1 MLSAPQYSIISQS
14 NDLLTW
20 QKYLDYIS
28 ISQNWSWKE
37 AEEKNVCIDLFNVS
51 GWVTVNHLLIIFVK
65 SLAVFLCFL
74 PHFLRGLREIA
85 DLPDSMAF
93 LLLSWNMK
101 NSVQLSQPTQKA
113 FHELV
118 RNRTIH
124 LNIVPDN
131 NQLLWMWCSG
141 WWRAIKRF
149 PEMMIGVK
157 RTLVRNYI
165 VKIKNATS
173 ITFLCQQDFHSIS
186 PSNCLLPD
194 IALFRLSL
202 NVSNFTAAILTTPDL
217 HKLGKK

>member
-1 MLSAPQYSIISQS
+1 MLSAPQYSISSQS

-37 AEEKNVCIDLFNVS
+37 AEEKNVCIDLFN
-51 GWVTVNHLLIIFVK
+51 GWLTVNHLLIIFVK

-85 DLPDSMAF
+85 DLLDSMAF

-149 PEMMIGVK
+149 PEMMIGVNLGQELYCK
-157 RTLVRNYI
+157 NKECNLNYFSLSTRFSPNFSLQLSPARHCI
-165 VKIKNATS
+165 V
-173 ITFLCQQDFHSIS
+173 
-186 PSNCLLPD
+186 
-194 IALFRLSL
+194 
-202 NVSNFTAAILTTPDL
+202 
-217 HKLGKK
+217 

>member
-1 MLSAPQYSIISQS
+1 MAKISWLYFNIAELKLKGGGGEKCLHRSFQW
-14 NDLLTW
+14 LT
-20 QKYLDYIS
+20 DSESFIDH
-28 ISQNWSWKE
+28 IC
-37 AEEKNVCIDLFNVS
+37 EES
-51 GWVTVNHLLIIFVK
+51 
-65 SLAVFLCFL
+65 AVFLCFL

-85 DLPDSMAF
+85 DLLDSMAF

-149 PEMMIGVK
+149 PEMMIGVNLGQELYCK
-157 RTLVRNYI
+157 NKECNLNYFSLSTRFSPNFSLQLSPARHCI
-165 VKIKNATS
+165 V
-173 ITFLCQQDFHSIS
+173 
-186 PSNCLLPD
+186 
-194 IALFRLSL
+194 
-202 NVSNFTAAILTTPDL
+202 
-217 HKLGKK
+217 